1 MSPGRLPAHRIAP
14 ATRRRYSRTV
24 QLPDLTSPDCY
35 LFGFEGDQA
44 VLLAMDRAAYRR
56 SIFLDDRISPAS
68 EAPAF
73 AAIADLPAP
82 GPAPET
88 GWIFHVAHCG
98 STLLARAL
106 DRSDGGLV
114 LREPFALRQLGV
126 EAASGAASEAG
137 WQGRLDLAVALLAR
151 RYPGAPPTIIKA
163 NVPANFMLP
172 ALLPDPAAP
181 AVLLYFPL
189 ADYLAAVLRSD
200 GHRNWVRRVT
210 AELAP
215 AIAGLV
221 GPIPAS
227 DAECAAALWLA
238 QLRNFATVQSQYR
251 NAWSLDAEALF
262 TIPQPVIVAAS
273 ALFGQGISATDAA
286 EIANGALFSSYAK
299 NPAAAFDNA
308 ARLARR
314 AALAATLAAEIATAR
329 RWVEARLPQ
338 YPLPSQLDRP
348 LPGTAARA
356 LLG

>member
-1 MSPGRLPAHRIAP
+1 MPLPAAP
-14 ATRRRYSRTV
+14 P
-24 QLPDLTSPDCY
+24 LDLASPDRY

-44 VLLAMDRAAYRR
+44 VLLEMDREAYRR

-68 EAPAF
+68 EAPGF
-73 AAIADLPAP
+73 AAIADLQAP
-82 GPAPET
+82 GPVPAT

-126 EAASGAASEAG
+126 EAANGAEGDSG
-137 WQGRLDLAVALLAR
+137 WQARINLATALLAR
-151 RYPGAPPTIIKA
+151 RYPGAPPTVIKA
-163 NVPANFMLP
+163 NVPANFMVT
-172 ALLPDPAAP
+172 ALLRDPAAP
-181 AVLLYFPL
+181 AILLYFPL

-215 AIAGLV
+215 AIARLA
-221 GPIPAS
+221 GPLPAS
-227 DAECAAALWLA
+227 DAELAAVLWLA
-238 QLRNFATVQSQYR
+238 QLRIFATVQSQFR
-251 NAWSLDAEALF
+251 NTWSLDAEALF
-262 TIPQPVIVAAS
+262 TAPQPVIVAAA
-273 ALFGQGISATDAA
+273 ALFGQAISGAEAA
-286 EIANGALFSSYAK
+286 AIAKSALFSSYAK

-308 ARLARR
+308 DRLARR
-314 AALAATLAAEIATAR
+314 TALATALAAEVAAAQA
-329 RWVEARLPQ
+329 WVAMRLPQ
-338 YPLPSQLDRP
+338 YPLPPQLDRP